1 MKNKSVAWRTVR
13 TLAILV
19 KKKKEKKIW
28 KSLVMYFRYSGL
40 ATERATKRSKIFQTV
55 KL

>member
-19 KKKKEKKIW
+19 KKKKKEKKNMEE
-28 KSLVMYFRYSGL
+28 LGHVLQVFRNCY
-40 ATERATKRSKIFQTV
+40 
-55 KL
+55 

>member
-19 KKKKEKKIW
+19 KKKKKKKKYGRAWSCTSGIQDLLL
-28 KSLVMYFRYSGL
+28 KGPQNGLKYF
-40 ATERATKRSKIFQTV
+40 KP
-55 KL
+55 